1 VKKAF
6 AAGQADGTYAEVSR
20 KVVRASSEERRAN
33 PRSQPAK
40 LRRAVRAG

>member
-1 VKKAF
+1 MKKAF
-6 AAGQADGTYAEVSR
+6 AAGHADGTYAEVSR
-20 KVVRASSEERRAN
+20 EVVRASPEERRAN